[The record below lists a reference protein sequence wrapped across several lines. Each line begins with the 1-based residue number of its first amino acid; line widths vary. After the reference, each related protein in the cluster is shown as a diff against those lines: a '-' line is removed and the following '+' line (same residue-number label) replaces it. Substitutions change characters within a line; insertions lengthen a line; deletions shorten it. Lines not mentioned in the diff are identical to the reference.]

1 MLMHPQKLHPTKI
14 LWKVEVDD
22 SGNYTGHTLALMEIA
37 TEVLLDN
44 AFYILPIEQLEYIM
58 KIRFAE
64 KFPYY
69 KKEMQL

>member
-1 MLMHPQKLHPTKI
+1 MTQFEKLAKDV
-14 LWKVEVDD
+14 LGKVEVDN

-44 AFYILPIEQLEYIM
+44 ALYILPIEQLEYIM

-64 KFPYY
+64 KFPDYRFRPN
-69 KKEMQL
+69 LPA